1 MKIIAITQARIGSSR
16 LPKKVLL
23 PLGNDTLLGTHLER
37 LKQSQVLNKVIVATT
52 EEEESSLICEIAE
65 SKGLGWFKGSLNDV
79 LDRFYQAAKTESPD
93 YVVRVTSDCP
103 LLDPKLIDAVI
114 TEAVKGEYD
123 YYCNIFVEEFPDGQ
137 DIEVFKMSVLEQAWK
152 EATLLSEREHV
163 TPYIRTNSD
172 FNGGKLF
179 RSGNYPAPANYNHI
193 RMTVDEPADYETM
206 KWLIEEIGIGK
217 SWIEYTKFMIEN
229 AEKLKNN
236 RIIRNEGYSKS
247 KLKD

>member
-103 LLDPKLIDAVI
+103 LLDPKLLDAVI

-137 DIEVFKMSVLEQAWK
+137 DIEVFKMRVLEQAWK

-179 RSGNYPAPANYNHI
+179 RSGNYPAPGNYNHI

-206 KWLIEEIGIGK
+206 KWLIEEIGMGK
-217 SWIEYTKFMIEN
+217 SWIEYTECMIEN

-236 RIIRNEGYSKS
+236 QIIRNEGYLKS